1 MISANDK
8 ADTKSIQPNAVKEM
22 LEEGKLE
29 SELVAP
35 EQGDHPLKAKYSIK
49 VKPQLKNGVPQTQE
63 IRILKP
69 GSTKPLI
76 LLKQNITKPMIENI
90 EIDVPKKGSKYS
102 DKPKVGIF
110 ASYS

>member
-1 MISANDK
+1 MEEKSDK
-8 ADTKSIQPNAVKEM
+8 I
-22 LEEGKLE
+22 E
-29 SELVAP
+29 SDLVAP

-49 VKPQLKNGVPQTQE
+49 VKPLLKDGVPQTQE

-69 GSTKPLI
+69 GSKMPLI

-102 DKPKVGIF
+102 DKPKVRRICC
-110 ASYS
+110 SILNSS